1 MDFTRPVLRSA
12 VTITVDVMP
21 PPYPTPRFV
30 AHSLNNGKEPTA
42 TLEKNLAKEDKMP
55 FFNEVKDVLAYCDI
69 PAIEW
74 VLQHERCAR
83 LLQDLTDTSVV
94 LDMMIAV
101 LKRPDCAAVL
111 VLLCYTHHCK
121 QFLLNGAFYQA
132 SNARS
137 QLVNLIL
144 GDDKATTIVPN
155 FFAAMQC
162 RAPIVAIE
170 SQPCRSGERRW
181 NIVKSLMRKIKEAG
195 GCHDASKTEKWIRC
209 LAVCFS
215 YAWAS
220 TTYTDDLAMI
230 RIVALAL
237 SAPASVKLEASMI
250 LDKCAQHIASC
261 SDHCVVTAA
270 SRMCIPRKSTG
281 ALVRRFVSK
290 VANHCQGY
298 HQHLELGKCPK
309 FRTSLQFFSAR
320 KLHCTIHS
328 KNLPD
333 VQELLDIDFKGGD
346 IGKETSMDDRT
357 YAFVGFLIKA
367 SKAKPVK
374 LPEIGQG
381 NFQTIA
387 FMVMCHTINA
397 SLGHGMRRS
406 QFWQHNILWETLGA
420 LRKILVARGPQ
431 GALESMTDIISTRTT
446 TPFPDANDAMIA
458 NLQQHDWFNDN
469 PANSCFWRDVCRATS
484 EEWRKPKARDAL
496 VDIEIAGRFQIP
508 MGIKLLK
515 NERMASQMLPVM
527 REFRN
532 RIICFLWA
540 IAKAHNTIPSNRDVV
555 GIIVSMHFSTL
566 FTSLGAPTA

>member
-1 MDFTRPVLRSA
+1 
-12 VTITVDVMP
+12 MP
-21 PPYPTPRFV
+21 PPYPTPLFI
-30 AHSLNNGKEPTA
+30 AHSLNNGDEPTA
-42 TLEKNLAKEDKMP
+42 TLEKNLAKEDKTP
-55 FFNEVKDVLAYCDI
+55 FFNELTDVLVYCDI

-74 VLQHERCAR
+74 VLQHERCKR
-83 LLQDLTDTSVV
+83 LLQNLTDTSVV

-121 QFLLNGAFYQA
+121 QLLLNGAFYQT

-137 QLVNLIL
+137 QLVTLIL
-144 GDDKATTIVPN
+144 GDDNVVAIIPN

-181 NIVKSLMRKIKEAG
+181 NIVKSLMRKMKEAG
-195 GCHDASKTEKWIRC
+195 GCRDASKTEKWIRC

-220 TTYTDDLAMI
+220 TTYTDNLAMI
-230 RIVALAL
+230 RIVALAF

-250 LDKCAQHIASC
+250 LDKCAKHITSC
-261 SDHCVVTAA
+261 SDHCVMTAA
-270 SRMCIPRKSTG
+270 SRMCTPRKLTG

-290 VANHCQGY
+290 VENHCEGY
-298 HQHLELGKCPK
+298 HQHLELGKCPM
-309 FRTSLQFFSAR
+309 FRTSLQFFSAQKPQCPIR
-320 KLHCTIHS
+320 S
-328 KNLPD
+328 KDLKD
-333 VQELLDIDFKGGD
+333 VQELLDIDFRGGD

-357 YAFVGFLIKA
+357 YTFVGFLIKA

-397 SLGHGMRRS
+397 YLGHGMRRS
-406 QFWQHNILWETLGA
+406 QFWQHDIWWEMLGV
-420 LRKILVARGPQ
+420 LRKILIAGGPQ
-431 GALESMTDIISTRTT
+431 GALESMTDKIATRNT
-446 TPFPDANDAMIA
+446 TPFPGASDAMIL
-458 NLQQHDWFNDN
+458 NLQQHEWFNDN
-469 PANSCFWRDVCRATS
+469 PANLCFWGDVRRATS
-484 EEWRKPKARDAL
+484 EEWRNPKARDAL
-496 VDIEIAGRFQIP
+496 VEIEIAARFAIP
-508 MGIKLLK
+508 MEVKLLK
-515 NERMASQMLPVM
+515 NKRAASRMLLNQDT
-527 REFRN
+527 RN
-532 RIICFLWA
+532 RIFCFLCA
-540 IAKAHNTIPSNRDVV
+540 IAKVHGAIPSNRDVV
-555 GIIVSMHFSTL
+555 DIIVSMYFSTL